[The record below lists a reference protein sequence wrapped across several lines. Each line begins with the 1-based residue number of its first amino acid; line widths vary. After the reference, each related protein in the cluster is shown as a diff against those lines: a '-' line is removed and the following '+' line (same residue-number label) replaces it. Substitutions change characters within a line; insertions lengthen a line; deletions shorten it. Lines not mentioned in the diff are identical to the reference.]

1 MSLSAAS
8 KANFLTHIFLPAITC
23 HFETRPLLPLLTF
36 ISCSR
41 QPDHTALVCLF
52 SDIDLHKIICN
63 QTKSNIKNTSI
74 STIKST
80 NIVLQRNFVI
90 LSIQCYDTKFQC
102 FGPRTIFKNQNFKS
116 KTPISKE
123 ILCVLSKRIFSHN

>member
-8 KANFLTHIFLPAITC
+8 KANFLTQIFLPAITC

-41 QPDHTALVCLF
+41 QPDHTALICLF
-52 SDIDLHKIICN
+52 SDIDLHEIICD

-80 NIVLQRNFVI
+80 NIVLQRNSLYCQFSVMTQSSSALVREQFLKARI
-90 LSIQCYDTKFQC
+90 LKDTY
-102 FGPRTIFKNQNFKS
+102 
-116 KTPISKE
+116 
-123 ILCVLSKRIFSHN
+123 